1 VAETNGLLNRRRGS
15 TSTES
20 SNLSPSAFF
29 SSSPPPH
36 VRQTMAPADPEEV
49 RRSLR
54 LELVELM
61 RAQGLEVKG
70 ARGIEGF
77 VGSPVIPNAEF
88 GSLRPHIPD
97 VMGYDPVHRR
107 LVFGVVRIGRGEL
120 DSEDA
125 LEEYNVFLDFNAG
138 AGEHSAR
145 LYVMMP
151 EDLLTE
157 FTGMITHYI
166 HREYWHRIV
175 PVGGVGDPRGTAKE

>member
-1 VAETNGLLNRRRGS
+1 
-15 TSTES
+15 
-20 SNLSPSAFF
+20 
-29 SSSPPPH
+29 
-36 VRQTMAPADPEEV
+36 MASDDPEEL

-54 LELVELM
+54 HELVELM
-61 RAQGLEVKG
+61 RAQGLEIKG

-88 GSLRPHIPD
+88 GRLRPHIPD
-97 VMGYDPVHRR
+97 VMGYDLIRRR
-107 LVFGVVRIGRGEL
+107 LVFGVVRAARGEL

-125 LEEYNVFLDFNAG
+125 LEEYNLFLDFNAG
-138 AGEHSAR
+138 AGEHAAR

-151 EDLLTE
+151 EDLLKE

-175 PVGGVGDPRGTAKE
+175 PVGGLGQSRGAGKEP